1 MHDFVFHNPTKIVFG
16 KNAIATLGE
25 TCAAYGRR
33 VLLLFGGGSIKQNG
47 VFQAVMDQLSDADL
61 SVTALGG
68 VQPNPIASHVREAV
82 QLVKES
88 GIDLV
93 LAVGGGSVIDEAKAI
108 AASASMG
115 RDIWDLVTA
124 GEPIQDALPLVT
136 VLTLAA
142 TASEMN
148 SGAVITDEETQL
160 KLSIG
165 GPALYPRVSFLNPAF
180 TVTVPPDQS
189 AYGAVDAISHL
200 VEPYFTH
207 GTPEAPL
214 SLAMSEAVI
223 RTIRKTVSVVLKDPT
238 DYNARATMMWSA
250 TVAFNGL
257 IRSGYGSTG
266 FPNHMIEHGISGV
279 FPHVAHGAGLA
290 VVIPAW
296 LRHMLDEKQSLI
308 ARFGREI
315 LGVTGED
322 DKAAAIQTID
332 ELKSWFA
339 AIGAPVNLR
348 DLSINGSD
356 IPRIA
361 EKAAGVARYWGLKT
375 YDAHRIADILKL
387 AESA

>member
-16 KNAIATLGE
+16 REAINTLGK
-25 TCAAYGRR
+25 TCTGIGRR
-33 VLLLFGGGSIKQNG
+33 VLLLYGGGSIRENG
-47 VFQAVMDQLSDADL
+47 IYQAVMDQLTDTEL
-61 SVTALGG
+61 QVTELGG
-68 VQPNPIASHVREAV
+68 VQPNPIASHVRMAV
-82 QLVKES
+82 ELVKS
-88 GIDLV
+88 NNIDLI

-108 AASASMG
+108 AASSRADE
-115 RDIWDLVTA
+115 DIWDLVTA
-124 GEPIQDALPLVT
+124 GRPIQDALPIVT

-148 SGAVITDEETQL
+148 SGAVITDEDSML

-165 GPALYPRVSFLNPAF
+165 GPALFPRVSFLNPAF
-180 TVTVPPDQS
+180 TFTVPPDQS

-200 VEPYFTH
+200 LEPYFTH

-223 RTIRKTVSVVLKDPT
+223 RTIRQTIGAVLKDPQ
-238 DYNARATMMWSA
+238 DYDARATMMWSA

-257 IRSGYGSTG
+257 IRSGYGGTG
-266 FPNHMIEHGISGV
+266 FPNHMIEHGISGA

-296 LRHMLDEKQSLI
+296 LRHMLDEKKPLI

-315 LGVTGED
+315 LGVSDGD
-322 DKAAAIQTID
+322 DKTAAIRTI
-332 ELKSWFA
+332 EALKHWFA
-339 AIGAPVNLR
+339 AIGAPVSLSG
-348 DLSINGSD
+348 LSINGSE
-356 IPRIA
+356 IAVIA
-361 EKAAGVARYWGLKT
+361 EKAAGVARYWGLKN
-375 YDAHRIADILKL
+375 YDAGRIAAILKL